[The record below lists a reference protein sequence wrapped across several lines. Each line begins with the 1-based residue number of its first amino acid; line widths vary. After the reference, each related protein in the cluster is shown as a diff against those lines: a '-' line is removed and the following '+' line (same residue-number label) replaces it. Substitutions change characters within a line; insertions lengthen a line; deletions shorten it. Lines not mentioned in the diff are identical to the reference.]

1 MTTAGGKLYNLQFK
15 SFEDL
20 SAYSSNYIVAEMKS
34 HEINCGKIC
43 QHAEPL
49 AACGASG
56 RKCQKGPAPDAG
68 KQQYK
73 RRILSSFQS
82 GSALSTL
89 SGSAAM
95 RSAAAASLKLRLTD
109 K

>member
-1 MTTAGGKLYNLQFK
+1 
-15 SFEDL
+15 
-20 SAYSSNYIVAEMKS
+20 MKS

-56 RKCQKGPAPDAG
+56 RKCQKGPAPDA
-68 KQQYK
+68 QYSIIQHNTAIQTTNTWQFAK
-73 RRILSSFQS
+73 W
-82 GSALSTL
+82 LSTL

-95 RSAAAASLKLRLTD
+95 RSAAAASLKLRRTNNVQEVQPEILYEA
-109 K
+109 